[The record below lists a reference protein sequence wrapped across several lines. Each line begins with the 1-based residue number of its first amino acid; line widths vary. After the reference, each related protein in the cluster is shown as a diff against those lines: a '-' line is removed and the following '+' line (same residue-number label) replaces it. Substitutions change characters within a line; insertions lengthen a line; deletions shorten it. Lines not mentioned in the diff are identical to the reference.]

1 MFEQIAEAIKSK
13 DYRQAAQLLSP
24 LRKQQPDNPWVQLYV
39 GLVYEG
45 TDHLSNAEK
54 TYRQLLKATT
64 NPKIITQARK
74 GLGRLQKI
82 EQERRQ
88 QAISQAMAAPGGKEP
103 GVLVLEPIIPAL
115 KVEAA
120 KSFAK
125 IMEMDPYTAR
135 LQIPSQGWRLYR
147 TGNLGELKYYTSSL
161 QKADIKCFCTSL
173 LTLEKIKIY
182 QVRYFQSYTG
192 KASFCY
198 QDSQG
203 NTKTLSFLWSEV
215 GKRVEGLVPLF
226 DSVVD
231 TDARRNLQRKTQTL
245 DYVQFCDLHLPK
257 KKAIF
262 RLSDRYY
269 EFQQGASLFSNGKIS
284 PALGQGTIRKN
295 WNNLM
300 NLINQKLPHT
310 LVWSDFT
317 YFAET
322 ALEFPEMLKK
332 VKPNI
337 DLFRREE
344 TPWDAAFHLYSS
356 LIFLKK

>member
-45 TDHLSNAEK
+45 TKHWSNAEK

-82 EQERRQ
+82 EQESRK
-88 QAISQAMAAPGGKEP
+88 QAIAEALAAPKGSDP

-115 KVEAA
+115 KLEAA

-125 IMEMDPYTAR
+125 IMEMDAYTAR

-147 TGNLGELKYYTSSL
+147 TGKLGELNYYVSCL

-173 LTLEKIKIY
+173 LTLETINIY
-182 QVRYFQSYTG
+182 QVRYFQSLE
-192 KASFCY
+192 KEANFCY

-203 NTKTLSFLWSEV
+203 NLKTLSFHWSEIS
-215 GKRVEGLVPLF
+215 KRVEGLVPLF

-245 DYVQFCDLHLPK
+245 DYVQFCDLHLPEK
-257 KKAIF
+257 QTIL
-262 RLSDRYY
+262 RLSDRHY
-269 EFQQGASLFSNGKIS
+269 EFQQGTSFASNGRTS

-322 ALEFPEMLKK
+322 ALEFPEMLKR
-332 VKPNI
+332 VKSNI
-337 DLFRREE
+337 ELFRREE
-344 TPWDAAFHLYSS
+344 TPWDAAFQLYSC
-356 LIFLKK
+356 LVFFKQ